1 MNMDDIDYVV
11 IFIVALVISVS
22 FAGYWYNSQC
32 EYENITGT
40 VTGKWE
46 DEYTTLVAGTTGRS
60 PYLIPVNHHDYYLNT
75 TYGEMKVTNKD
86 YNMYNIGDEI
96 NLTRNINTSQIGSIG

>member
-1 MNMDDIDYVV
+1 MDDIDYVV
-11 IFIVALVISVS
+11 IFIAVLVISVS

-46 DEYTTLVAGTTGRS
+46 DEYDTLVAGTTGNS
-60 PYLIPVNHHDYYLNT
+60 MYVIPVDHHDYYLNT
-75 TYGEMKVTNKD
+75 TYGRLPVPSIE

-96 NLTRNINTSQIGSIG
+96 NLTRNINTTRITLKGD